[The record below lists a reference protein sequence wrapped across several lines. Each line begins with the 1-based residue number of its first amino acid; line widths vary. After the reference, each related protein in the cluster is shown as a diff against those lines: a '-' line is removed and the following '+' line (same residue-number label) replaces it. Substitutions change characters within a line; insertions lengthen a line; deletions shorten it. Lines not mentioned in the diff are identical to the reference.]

1 MKVIAF
7 NGSPRKEWNTAIL
20 LKRALEG
27 AASRGAEVELVHLY
41 DLDYKGCT
49 SCFSCKLK
57 GGKSYGRCAMQ
68 DDLTPFLRKIE
79 TADGILLG
87 SPVYLGC
94 ATGEMRSLIE
104 RLVFP
109 FFTYTD
115 PPASLFTGKARL
127 GFIYTFGAT
136 EEMATQRGWDRSL
149 PESSAFLERLFGPV
163 ENLLVYDTLQFDDY
177 SKYVAPRFDPV
188 QKVARRRDVFPQ
200 DCRKAFDLVVRLGST
215 LQEVDAPRRLK

>member
-1 MKVIAF
+1 MNVIAF
-7 NGSPRKEWNTAIL
+7 NGSPRKEWNTAAL
-20 LKRALEG
+20 LKSALEG
-27 AASRGAEVELVHLY
+27 AASCGAQTELVHLY

-68 DDLTPFLRKIE
+68 DGLTPFLKKIE

-109 FFTYTD
+109 FYTYTD
-115 PPASLFTGKARL
+115 PPMSIFPGKTRVGVLYAL
-127 GFIYTFGAT
+127 GAT
-136 EEMATQRGWDRSL
+136 EEMAVQLSWDRSL
-149 PESSAFLERLFGPV
+149 NETGAVMGRVFGPA
-163 ENLLVYDTLQFDDY
+163 ETLLVYDTLQFDDY
-177 SKYVAPRFDPV
+177 SKYVAPRFNPAH
-188 QKVARRRDVFPQ
+188 KLARRRDIFPQ
-200 DCRKAFDLVVRLGST
+200 ELRKAFEMGVRLV
-215 LQEVDAPRRLK
+215 QHLKK